1 MVMKNKSCCVK
12 KTFRDDETKQ
22 SLINRINRI
31 SGQMNGV
38 KKMMV
43 ADSYCNDILIQLLAI
58 ENSIKSLS
66 NQLLENHLYSCIT
79 RDLKDGK
86 LETIDEV
93 VALFKK
99 FNR

>member
-1 MVMKNKSCCVK
+1 MKEK
-12 KTFRDDETKQ
+12 
-22 SLINRINRI
+22 LIKRINRI

-38 KKMMV
+38 KKMIEE
-43 ADSYCNDILIQLLAI
+43 DSYCNNILIQLSAI
-58 ENSIKSLS
+58 ENSVRSLS

-93 VALFKK
+93 VDLFKR

>member
-38 KKMMV
+38 KKMMI

>member
-1 MVMKNKSCCVK
+1 
-12 KTFRDDETKQ
+12 
-22 SLINRINRI
+22 
-31 SGQMNGV
+31 
-38 KKMMV
+38 MMV

>member
-1 MVMKNKSCCVK
+1 MKNKSCCGK
-12 KTFRDDETKQ
+12 KTIRDDETKQ

-38 KKMMV
+38 KKMIV
-43 ADSYCNDILIQLLAI
+43 EDSYCNDILIQLLAI

-79 RDLKDGK
+79 RDLKDGN